1 MKPQSIFDW
10 YRILRVRH
18 QYPMFQA
25 IRGALWLA
33 AN

>member
-1 MKPQSIFDW
+1 MKPQSILDW
-10 YRILRVRH
+10 YRILRIRH
-18 QYPMFQA
+18 QYPVFQA

>member
-1 MKPQSIFDW
+1 MKSLSILDW

-18 QYPMFQA
+18 QFPVFQA

-33 AN
+33 R

>member
-1 MKPQSIFDW
+1 MKTLSIFDW

-18 QYPMFQA
+18 QVPVFHA

-33 AN
+33 R